1 MIVEI
6 TVAKD
11 GEGKI
16 LTLTAANLQDIK
28 TLEEIFQTGHY
39 LRVNRGQKI
48 RKNTLFWNLL
58 FLLLNYTPTNDKP
71 RF

>member
-39 LRVNRGQKI
+39 LHVNRGQK
-48 RKNTLFWNLL
+48 KYTLLEL
-58 FLLLNYTPTNDKP
+58 IIPLTELHSYK
-71 RF
+71 